1 MSSPSRES
9 RDFIKDFQKTFERCC
24 FQLLKADHAKRVVAL
39 AKTVSVDFK
48 INDCSHASVS

>member
-1 MSSPSRES
+1 MYELEMSSPSRES

-39 AKTVSVDFK
+39 AKTLD
-48 INDCSHASVS
+48 NGEQ